1 MSDQIVAG
9 ITAFHDSLLT
19 GVQELTCGGGLA

>member
-9 ITAFHDSLLT
+9 ITAFYDSLLT
-19 GVQELTCGGGLA
+19 GVQELICGGTLA